1 MKGLGTKE
9 DVLIDIMGNRSNA
22 QRMKLKEMYKAMFGK
37 EMSDDLKSETSGNFA
52 KLLTALCMS
61 HVEFDCM
68 ELRKAMKGLGTD
80 DSTLIEILMS
90 RSNKRLK
97 DISALYLKC
106 KNNTFFNSKD
116 KNFIQIIYLNLK
128 SV

>member
-1 MKGLGTKE
+1 MVDAPNFNAEQDADALNAAMKGLGTKE

-22 QRMKLKEMYKAMFGK
+22 QRIKLKEMYKAMFGK

-97 DISALYLKC
+97 DIGALYLKC
-106 KNNTFFNSKD
+106 RN
-116 KNFIQIIYLNLK
+116 
-128 SV
+128 